1 MPKNKISLIT
11 FEIYLEIVEL
21 AKKHGKKSGDSMQ
34 EEFDEILKKYPN
46 EIKELGTTDMGVDLL
61 TGNLRENGKK
71 VLNLK
76 EEDRRKENG
85 RK

>member
-34 EEFDEILKKYPN
+34 EEFDEILKKYPDKV
-46 EIKELGTTDMGVDLL
+46 KELGTTDMDVDLL